1 MKLHS
6 MKLTAKEQ
14 EKTQPASVLAEQ
26 PRYPW
31 GLGLHLDDETLD
43 KLGIGLP
50 ELGKT
55 LLLQARV
62 KVTGAMAQETE
73 GSGKSRQAQ
82 LQITDMGI
90 DVDEGEGG
98 DAADKLYDGGSQ

>member
-6 MKLTAKEQ
+6 MKLSAKEQ
-14 EKTQPASVLAEQ
+14 EKIPETAAVER

-31 GLGLHLDDETLD
+31 GLGLHLDGETLE

-50 ELGKT
+50 EVGKS
-55 LLLQARV
+55 LMLQARV
-62 KVTGAMAQETE
+62 SVTGAMEQETE
-73 GSGKSRQAQ
+73 GSGKQRTAQ

-90 DVDEGEGG
+90 GPDEGEGQS
-98 DAADKLYDGGSQ
+98 AADILYDGKG